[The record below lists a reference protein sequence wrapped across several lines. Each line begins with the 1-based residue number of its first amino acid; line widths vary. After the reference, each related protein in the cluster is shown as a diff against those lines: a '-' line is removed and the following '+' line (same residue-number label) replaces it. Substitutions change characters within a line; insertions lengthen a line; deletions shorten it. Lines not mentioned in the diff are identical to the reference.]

1 MANSLQY
8 AGEFILE
15 KCELIS
21 SSGVAA
27 DISKIIV
34 EINIF
39 EDIFSNS
46 LTGSIIITD
55 TNNLADNMPIIGQ
68 EYISLKVVTPSL
80 KGEAIDFTK
89 NVFCVFE
96 SSRTPSSTNS
106 EVIELKICSPELLR
120 NHRTR
125 VSKAY
130 EQTADQIVKS
140 VMENEKYINT
150 KKDLY
155 IEPTLGIRK
164 ILSPNYHPFHLIR
177 NLTRESM
184 SAKNNSP
191 HYLFFENIKGFHFRS
206 IQSLYDDGIQG
217 EFHYGDKGTDEVYN
231 NSSDAG
237 KIVQSFKRILSL
249 SVPSKNNSLFDIM
262 GGMLGSKLIMHDIYN
277 KKYNASTFSYFDDH
291 DKHQRLEEGNAPKY
305 NNVLIDEE
313 NTVGNFTDSRI
324 HLHPTSVTTDDR
336 DAQYTKLPPPTVDD
350 LVEQGVDRGL
360 ARAAV
365 AEEEKRVEKDPD
377 FMSNRA
383 DKWLLQRRQRMHELR
398 SGMILNMELHGN
410 TTLTV
415 GQVISVSL
423 PVFGTDHENTK
434 QSKHQSGLYLISKL
448 RHTFDVAT
456 KNHTVACQATKDS
469 YPIEFESKASGQ
481 EPKLGG
487 KPTVYEISE
496 GGPQ

>member
-21 SSGVAA
+21 SSGIAA
-27 DISKIIV
+27 DISKVVV

-80 KGEAIDFTK
+80 RDDAIDFTK

-96 SSRTPSSTNS
+96 SNRTPSSTNS

-125 VSKAY
+125 VSKSY

-184 SAKNNSP
+184 SAKNDSP
-191 HYLFFENIKGFHFRS
+191 HYLFFENMHGFHFRS

-217 EFHYGDKGTDEVYN
+217 EFHYGDKGTDEVYFEGV
-231 NSSDAG
+231 SDAG
-237 KIVQSFKRILSL
+237 KIVQSYKRILSL
-249 SVPSKNNSLFDIM
+249 SVPRKNNSLFDIM

-277 KKYNASTFSYFDDH
+277 KKYNTSTFSYFDDH
-291 DKHQRLEEGNAPKY
+291 DKHERLEESNAPKY

-336 DAQYTKLPPPTVDD
+336 DAQYLRVIDKNT
-350 LVEQGVDRGL
+350 Q
-360 ARAAV
+360 AAQ
-365 AEEEKRVEKDPD
+365 AEEDRLGIDPD
-377 FMSNRA
+377 REIPTAEENENKDYMSNRA

-423 PVFGTDHENTK
+423 PTFGVDHEGTRM
-434 QSKHQSGLYLISKL
+434 SKHQSGLYLISKL
-448 RHTFDVAT
+448 RHRFDMTT
-456 KNHTVACQATKDS
+456 KSHTVACQVTKDS
-469 YPIEFESKASGQ
+469 YPIEFESNASGK
-481 EPKLGG
+481 EPKPGG
-487 KPTVYEISE
+487 KPTVYEL
-496 GGPQ
+496 

>member
-1 MANSLQY
+1 MAETLQF
-8 AGEFILE
+8 AGEFRLD

-21 SSGVAA
+21 SSGVSA
-27 DISKIIV
+27 DISKIIA

-80 KGEAIDFTK
+80 RDDAIDFTK

-96 SSRTPSSTNS
+96 SNRTPSSTNS

-125 VSKAY
+125 VSKSY

-184 SAKNNSP
+184 SAKNDSP
-191 HYLFFENIKGFHFRS
+191 HYLFFENMHGFHFRS

-217 EFHYGDKGTDEVYN
+217 EFHYGDKGTDEVYFEGV
-231 NSSDAG
+231 SDAG
-237 KIVQSFKRILSL
+237 KIVQSYKRILSL
-249 SVPSKNNSLFDIM
+249 SVPRKNNSLFDIM

-277 KKYNASTFSYFDDH
+277 KKYNTSTFSYFDDH
-291 DKHQRLEEGNAPKY
+291 DKHERLEESNAPKY
-305 NNVLIDEE
+305 NNVLIDDE

-324 HLHPTSVTTDDR
+324 HLHPTSITTDDR
-336 DAQYTKLPPPTVDD
+336 DAQYLKVIDKTT
-350 LVEQGVDRGL
+350 Q
-360 ARAAV
+360 AAQ
-365 AEEEKRVEKDPD
+365 AEEDRLGIDPNREISTAEEDENKD

-423 PVFGTDHENTK
+423 PVFGTDHEDTK

-448 RHTFDVAT
+448 RHTFDMTT
-456 KNHTVACQATKDS
+456 KTHTVACQATKDS

-481 EPKLGG
+481 EPKEVG
-487 KPTVYEISE
+487 KPTVF
-496 GGPQ
+496 QL

>member
-15 KCELIS
+15 RCELIS

-27 DISKIIV
+27 DISKVVV

-80 KGEAIDFTK
+80 RDDAIDFTK

-96 SSRTPSSTNS
+96 SNRTPSSTNS

-125 VSKAY
+125 VSKSY

-184 SAKNNSP
+184 SAKNDSP
-191 HYLFFENIKGFHFRS
+191 HYLFFENIHGFHFRS
-206 IQSLYDDGIQG
+206 IQSLYDDGVQG

-231 NSSDAG
+231 DSSDAG

-277 KKYNASTFSYFDDH
+277 KKYNTSTFSYFDDH
-291 DKHQRLEEGNAPKY
+291 DKHERLEESNAPKY
-305 NNVLIDEE
+305 NNVLIDDE

-336 DAQYTKLPPPTVDD
+336 DAQYLRVIDKNTQAAQAEEDRLGIDPDREIPT
-350 LVEQGVDRGL
+350 
-360 ARAAV
+360 
-365 AEEEKRVEKDPD
+365 AEEEENKD

-383 DKWLLQRRQRMHELR
+383 DKWLLQRQQRIHELR
-398 SGMILNMELHGN
+398 SGMTINMSVHGN

-415 GQVISVSL
+415 GQVISVNL
-423 PVFGTDHENTK
+423 PVFGIDHESTRI
-434 QSKHQSGLYLISKL
+434 SKHQSGLYLINKL
-448 RHTFDVAT
+448 RHTFNPPT
-456 KNHTVACQATKDS
+456 RTHTVSLQATKDS
-469 YPIEFESKASGQ
+469 YPIEFESKASGK
-481 EPKLGG
+481 EPKQVGR
-487 KPTVYEISE
+487 PTVYQI
-496 GGPQ
+496 

>member
-15 KCELIS
+15 RCELIS

-27 DISKIIV
+27 DISKVVV

-80 KGEAIDFTK
+80 RDDAIDFTK

-96 SSRTPSSTNS
+96 SNRTPSSTNS

-125 VSKAY
+125 VSKSY

-184 SAKNNSP
+184 SAKNDSP
-191 HYLFFENIKGFHFRS
+191 HYLFFENIHGFHFRS
-206 IQSLYDDGIQG
+206 IQSLYDDGVQG

-231 NSSDAG
+231 DSSDAG

-277 KKYNASTFSYFDDH
+277 KKYNTSTFSYFDDH
-291 DKHQRLEEGNAPKY
+291 DKHERLEESNAPKY
-305 NNVLIDEE
+305 NNVLIDDE

-336 DAQYTKLPPPTVDD
+336 DAQYLRVIDKNT
-350 LVEQGVDRGL
+350 Q
-360 ARAAV
+360 AAQ
-365 AEEEKRVEKDPD
+365 AEEDRLGIDPDREIPTAEEDANKD

-383 DKWLLQRRQRMHELR
+383 DKWLLQRQQRIHELS
-398 SGMILNMELHGN
+398 SGMTINMSVHGN
-410 TTLTV
+410 TTLTA

-423 PVFGTDHENTK
+423 PVFGVDHENTK
-434 QSKHQSGLYLISKL
+434 ISKHQSGLYLINKL
-448 RHTFDVAT
+448 RHTFNPPTRA
-456 KNHTVACQATKDS
+456 HTVSLQATKDS
-469 YPIEFESKASGQ
+469 YPIEFESEASGK
-481 EPKLGG
+481 EPKLDG
-487 KPTVYEISE
+487 KPTVYEL
-496 GGPQ
+496 

>member
-21 SSGVAA
+21 SSGIAA
-27 DISKIIV
+27 DISKVVV

-80 KGEAIDFTK
+80 RGEAIDFTK

-96 SSRTPSSTNS
+96 SNRTPSSTNS

-125 VSKAY
+125 VSKSY

-177 NLTRESM
+177 NLTRESI
-184 SAKNNSP
+184 SAKNDSP
-191 HYLFFENIKGFHFRS
+191 HYLFFENKDGFHFRS

-217 EFHYGDKGTDEVYN
+217 EFHYGDKGTDEVYSG
-231 NSSDAG
+231 SSDAG

-277 KKYNASTFSYFDDH
+277 KKYNTSTFSYFDDH

-336 DAQYTKLPPPTVDD
+336 DAQYTKLPPPTVDE
-350 LVEQGVDRGL
+350 LVEKGVDRGL

-365 AEEEKRVEKDPD
+365 AEEEKRVEEDPD

-383 DKWLLQRRQRMHELR
+383 DKWLLQRQQRIHELT
-398 SGMILNMELHGN
+398 SGMTINMSVHGN

-423 PVFGTDHENTK
+423 PVFGVDHENTK
-434 QSKHQSGLYLISKL
+434 ISKHQSGLYLINKL
-448 RHTFDVAT
+448 RHTFNPPT
-456 KNHTVACQATKDS
+456 RTHTVSLQATKDS

-481 EPKLGG
+481 EPKPGG
-487 KPTVYEISE
+487 KPTVY
-496 GGPQ
+496 QL

>member
-15 KCELIS
+15 RCELIS

-27 DISKIIV
+27 DISKVVV

-80 KGEAIDFTK
+80 RDDAIDFTK

-96 SSRTPSSTNS
+96 SNRTPSSTNS

-125 VSKAY
+125 VSKSY

-184 SAKNNSP
+184 SAKNDSP
-191 HYLFFENIKGFHFRS
+191 HYLFFENINGFHFRS
-206 IQSLYDDGIQG
+206 IQSLYDDGVQG

-231 NSSDAG
+231 DSSDAG

-277 KKYNASTFSYFDDH
+277 KKYNTSTFSYFDDH
-291 DKHQRLEEGNAPKY
+291 DKHERLEESNAPKY
-305 NNVLIDEE
+305 NNVLIDDE

-336 DAQYTKLPPPTVDD
+336 DAQYLRVIDKNTQAAQAEEDRLGIDPDREIPT
-350 LVEQGVDRGL
+350 
-360 ARAAV
+360 
-365 AEEEKRVEKDPD
+365 AEEEENKD

-383 DKWLLQRRQRMHELR
+383 DKWLLQRQQRIHELR
-398 SGMILNMELHGN
+398 SGMTINMSVHGN

-415 GQVISVSL
+415 GQVISVNL
-423 PVFGTDHENTK
+423 PVFGIDHESTRI
-434 QSKHQSGLYLISKL
+434 SKHQSGLYLINKL
-448 RHTFDVAT
+448 RHTFNPPT
-456 KNHTVACQATKDS
+456 RTHTVSLQATKDS
-469 YPIEFESKASGQ
+469 YPIEFESKASGK

-487 KPTVYEISE
+487 KPTVYEL
-496 GGPQ
+496 

>member
-15 KCELIS
+15 RCELIS

-27 DISKIIV
+27 DISKVVV

-80 KGEAIDFTK
+80 RGEAIDFTK

-96 SSRTPSSTNS
+96 SNRTPSSTNS

-125 VSKAY
+125 VSKSY

-184 SAKNNSP
+184 SAKNDSP
-191 HYLFFENIKGFHFRS
+191 HYLFFENIHGFHFRS
-206 IQSLYDDGIQG
+206 IQSLYDEGVQG

-231 NSSDAG
+231 DSSDAG

-277 KKYNASTFSYFDDH
+277 KKYNTSTFSYFDDH
-291 DKHQRLEEGNAPKY
+291 DKHERLEESNAPKY
-305 NNVLIDEE
+305 NNVLIDDE

-324 HLHPTSVTTDDR
+324 HLHPTSITEDDKDSQYMR
-336 DAQYTKLPPPTVDD
+336 VIDKNTQAAQ
-350 LVEQGVDRGL
+350 
-360 ARAAV
+360 
-365 AEEEKRVEKDPD
+365 AEEDRLGIDPDREISTAEEDANKD

-383 DKWLLQRRQRMHELR
+383 DKWLLQRQQRIHELS
-398 SGMILNMELHGN
+398 SGMTINMSVHGN

-423 PVFGTDHENTK
+423 PVFGVDHENTK
-434 QSKHQSGLYLISKL
+434 ISKHQSGLYLINKL
-448 RHTFDVAT
+448 RHTFNPPT
-456 KNHTVACQATKDS
+456 RTHTVSLQATKDS

-481 EPKLGG
+481 EPKPGG
-487 KPTVYEISE
+487 KPTVYEL
-496 GGPQ
+496 